1 MVQDRPKTCVMRQE
15 LYDLV
20 WSEPMIKVAARLGV
34 SGVALAKTC
43 RRHAIP
49 VVTRAYWA
57 RIRAGKPLDKVPLH
71 PRGLGMPDTVRMG
84 GSRWWRQR
92 FGDEPENLLEAEI
105 PPPPQFVETAPELL
119 EHVRQL
125 VGMVTV
131 PNSLENAHRWV
142 AKLLSEDESRRRRQL
157 ASRYSFS

>member
-1 MVQDRPKTCVMRQE
+1 MVQERPETSLTRQE

-20 WSEPMIKVAARLGV
+20 WSEPMIKVAAKLGV

-49 VVTRAYWA
+49 VATRGYWA
-57 RIRAGKPLDKVPLH
+57 RIRAGKRVDKVPLH
-71 PRGLGMPDTVRMG
+71 PRGLGMPDTIRMG

-92 FGDEPENLLEAEI
+92 IGDEPEDLLEAEI
-105 PPPPQFVETAPELL
+105 SPPPQFAETVAELL
-119 EHVRQL
+119 ERVRQL
-125 VGMVTV
+125 VGVVTV
-131 PNSLENAHRWV
+131 PNSLENAHRSA
-142 AKLLSEDESRRRRQL
+142 AKLLLEDKERRRRQL